1 MTEAERRE
9 VVKVSEGRG
18 WTLSAWCVVA
28 AFGTYFCMYAFRK
41 PFTAANYQ
49 YVTDW
54 GMGYKTLLVTA
65 QVLGYTLSK
74 FLGIKVIAEVRP
86 HRRVAVL
93 LGLIAAAE
101 AALFLF
107 GLTPAPW

>member
-1 MTEAERRE
+1 MKETRSGEELPASDRWGL
-9 VVKVSEGRG
+9 S
-18 WTLSAWCVVA
+18 LSAWSVVA

-41 PFTAANYQ
+41 PFTAAGY
-49 YVTDW
+49 TDVVV
-54 GMGYKTLLVTA
+54 GGVGYKTVLVTA

-74 FLGIKVIAEVRP
+74 FLGIRVVAEVQP
-86 HRRVAVL
+86 QRRAMLL

-107 GLTPAPW
+107 